1 MKPHPLLQQ
10 MQRLIAILV
19 VHGDYEHHTCLVN
32 LYAPKMAIIMR
43 IMAMLAN
50 IVITLLTDKNLYPTI
65 DIVPPMNPIN
75 SPAHGPINISATEP
89 IATPPANVAF

>member
-1 MKPHPLLQQ
+1 
-10 MQRLIAILV
+10 
-19 VHGDYEHHTCLVN
+19 
-32 LYAPKMAIIMR
+32 MAIIMR

-89 IATPPANVAF
+89 IATPPANVAFWICTYMGFNREVNNYVSIWVWLKE